1 MNIYIIRANLIQ
13 CAFVLR
19 EVSHSPI
26 SYHSNKWIEID
37 SLSEQDIHE
46 NLFVIT
52 FYRTAAEYGSVVCD
66 GVPMA
71 DIPTELQDSR
81 VFKLHL
87 RGNGLHRFPDS
98 KLEGTGMNIM
108 YIFMNRKINTS
119 LKDTIYDQCIY
130 IYDLITHF
138 NRRNALYFGIKTI
151 SYIWFFWHF
160 HI

>member
-1 MNIYIIRANLIQ
+1 M
-13 CAFVLR
+13 
-19 EVSHSPI
+19 
-26 SYHSNKWIEID
+26 
-37 SLSEQDIHE
+37 
-46 NLFVIT
+46 
-52 FYRTAAEYGSVVCD
+52 VCD

-119 LKDTIYDQCIY
+119 LKDTIYDLY
-130 IYDLITHF
+130 IYMI
-138 NRRNALYFGIKTI
+138 
-151 SYIWFFWHF
+151 
-160 HI
+160 